1 MANEWG
7 REDKENECGNQE
19 MQGSRRR
26 KEKGVATRALKR
38 EDEERER
45 RGEERRRKGR
55 LVQFTYSNCDT
66 KLDVLSCSKT
76 SEIGPSVGTLACFR
90 CVISRRQNMF

>member
-1 MANEWG
+1 MAAPRSVRLGTQAQRDIHCKLRASTTHERKKVANEWG
-7 REDKENECGNQE
+7 RADKENECGNQE

-45 RGEERRRKGR
+45 GG
-55 LVQFTYSNCDT
+55 
-66 KLDVLSCSKT
+66 
-76 SEIGPSVGTLACFR
+76 
-90 CVISRRQNMF
+90 